1 MRFFP
6 AKRDQPEAEIN
17 NSSNN
22 PKECAMTVSK
32 LQFVVTVLALFI
44 LTSFF
49 SYSQNKLKNDFGE
62 AEIVFDKDGRSPVE
76 IRFKEGSSVNK
87 TDFFNQYKVF
97 FGLSDDYEFVQIQ
110 QLNDQLGQTHYRFNQ
125 LYKGVEVL
133 NAQLILHEKKG
144 VIHYANGKTVHRIE
158 KNVSPSITEQ
168 SSLQSALNH
177 IDAEIYKWEIPS
189 NETFLKNE
197 QHDPNA
203 TFYPTGKLL
212 LTSGSKEM
220 NKNNLE
226 LAYRFDI
233 YTELPLSRNFV
244 DVNAVTGEIVNV
256 VNRIHHSDI
265 PGTGTSLYN
274 GTVNMIVDSFTGG
287 YRLRES
293 GRGGGIQT
301 RDMQNGTNYNN
312 AVDFVD
318 PDINFTDQN
327 DQAGVS
333 VHWATEGTYDY
344 YWNVFGRN
352 SYNNA
357 GATLFSY
364 VHYDVDY
371 NNAFW
376 DGTRMTYGDGDGYWF
391 SPLVAIDVV
400 GHELTH
406 GVTQYSANL
415 IYANEPG
422 ALNESFSDVFGTAV
436 EFYLEGSTA
445 DWLIG
450 EDCYLQPPY
459 TVRSMENPNIAWCP
473 DTYQGTYWINSGGP
487 DFGGVHT
494 NSSVQNFWFYLL
506 SVGGSGVNDNGYP
519 YSVTGIGLSDAE
531 KIAYRNLT
539 VYLTQTSN
547 FHSAR
552 AGSINSAADL
562 FGVASQQYQSVIDA
576 WNAVGVYSVRSDFA
590 ANLTAGQPPLSVQFT
605 DQSIA
610 SPSSITSWEWDFN
623 EDGIIDATIQN
634 PTWVFNDVGL
644 YSVTLTVSDG
654 TNTNTLTKFD
664 YVVAVN
670 PGSILVW
677 EGQPNGATYSG
688 LFIKDYLESVDK
700 DVIYLTSEELLH
712 PLNGFDAVFLSFGNA
727 YEATS
732 FSNSKAAIVQ
742 EYLENGGFLYLEG
755 GEALG
760 YEQAWNNT
768 LLSLFGI
775 ASSSDGLPD
784 NTPITNLAGM
794 PGTLTETMF
803 FTSSSQPDNYYID
816 IFVPNTTGQIAFN
829 ETTVG
834 DVAIQNTGSFG
845 QRTFCF
851 SYALGKLNDGT
862 FPSTKENLLN
872 QILAFFDITVPVE
885 LTFFTASSASGN
897 VTLNWSTATE
907 TNNMIFEIE
916 RSKDNSE
923 FALIGFVEGRGT
935 TTERQEY
942 SYIDKDVTTGKYFYR
957 LKQIDFDGTFEYSD
971 VVEVDASPVSFSLEQ
986 NYPNPFNPITNISY
1000 TLPAESQVKLSVYNP
1015 LGENVETIVNEKQ
1028 DAGKYDAVWKAGNHS
1043 SGVYIFP
1050 LDAVSFNG
1058 NKQTKIS
1065 KKMFL
1070 LR

>member
-1 MRFFP
+1 
-6 AKRDQPEAEIN
+6 
-17 NSSNN
+17 
-22 PKECAMTVSK
+22 MTVSK

-44 LTSFF
+44 LTGLFT
-49 SYSQNKLKNDFGE
+49 YSQNKLGNDFGE
-62 AEIVFDKDGRSPVE
+62 AEIVFDKDGLSPVE
-76 IRFKEGSSVNK
+76 IRFQEGASVTK
-87 TDFFNQYKVF
+87 TDFFEKYKIF
-97 FGLSDDYEFVQIQ
+97 FGLSGDYEFVQVQ
-110 QLNDQLGQTHYRFNQ
+110 QLTDQLGQTHYRFNQ
-125 LYKGVEVL
+125 FYKGIEVL
-133 NAQLILHEKKG
+133 NAQLILHEKNG
-144 VIHYANGKTVHRIE
+144 VIHYANGKTVHRIDM
-158 KNVSPSITEQ
+158 NVATAITKQ
-168 SSLQSALNH
+168 SALQSALNH

-189 NETFLKNE
+189 NEIFIKNE
-197 QHDPNA
+197 QQDPNA
-203 TFYPTGKLL
+203 TFYPTGELL

-233 YTELPLSRNFV
+233 YAEQPLSRNYV
-244 DVNAVTGEIVNV
+244 DVSAMTGEIVNV
-256 VNRIHHSDI
+256 VNRIQDSDI

-274 GTVNMIVDSFTGG
+274 GTVNIIVDSFAGG

-301 RDMQNGTNYNN
+301 KDMQNGTNYNA
-312 AVDFVD
+312 AVDFDDNDV
-318 PDINFTDQN
+318 NFTDKN

-333 VHWATEGTYDY
+333 VHWAAEGAYDY
-344 YWNVFGRN
+344 YLNIHNRN
-352 SYNNA
+352 SYNNT

-376 DGTRMTYGDGDGYWF
+376 DGTRMTYGDGDGFWF
-391 SPLVAIDVV
+391 SPLVAIDVI

-415 IYANEPG
+415 VYSNEPG

-436 EFYLEGSTA
+436 EFYLEGSSA

-459 TVRSMENPNIAWCP
+459 TLRSMENPNLTLCP
-473 DTYQGTYWINSGGP
+473 DTYQGDYWDENEE
-487 DFGGVHT
+487 VHT

-506 SVGGSGVNDNGYP
+506 SIGGTGINDNGDP

-590 ANLTAGQPPLSVQFT
+590 ANVTAGQPPLSVQFT

-610 SPSSITSWEWDFN
+610 SPSSIISWEWDFN
-623 EDGIIDATIQN
+623 NDGIIDATIQN
-634 PTWVFNDVGL
+634 PSWIYNDIGL
-644 YSVTLTVSDG
+644 YDVSLTVSDG
-654 TNTNTLTKFD
+654 TNTNTLTKVD
-664 YVVAVN
+664 YIIALN

-677 EGQPNGATYSG
+677 EGQPDGANYSG
-688 LFIKDYLESVDK
+688 LYIKDYLESIDK
-700 DVIYLTSEELLH
+700 EVIYLTNEDL
-712 PLNGFDAVFLSFGNA
+712 PFPMIDFDAVFLSFGNA
-727 YEATS
+727 ADATF
-732 FSNSKAAIVQ
+732 FSSSKAATVK
-742 EYLENGGFLYLEG
+742 EYLQNGGFLYLEG

-760 YEQAWNNT
+760 YDQGSNYT

-775 ASSSDGLPD
+775 SSSSDGLQD
-784 NTPITNLAGM
+784 NTPITNLTGM
-794 PGTLTETMF
+794 QETLTEGML
-803 FTSSSQPDNYYID
+803 FTSSSQPDNYWID
-816 IFVPNTTGQIAFN
+816 TYVPNSTGQVAFN
-829 ETTVG
+829 EVTVG
-834 DVAIQNTGSFG
+834 DVAIQSTGSLG

-872 QILAFFDITVPVE
+872 QILGFFDIIVPVE
-885 LTFFTASSASGN
+885 LTSFSGSSIDGN
-897 VTLNWSTATE
+897 VALNWSTATE
-907 TNNMIFEIE
+907 LNNLGFEVQ
-916 RSKDNSE
+916 RSFSKSD
-923 FALIGFVEGRGT
+923 FVTVGFVEGNGT

-942 SYIDKDVTTGKYFYR
+942 SYTDRNVTAGKYFYR
-957 LKQIDFDGTFEYSD
+957 LKQIDYDGSFDYSD
-971 VVEVDASPVSFSLEQ
+971 VVEVDASPISYSLEQ
-986 NYPNPFNPITNISY
+986 NYPNPFNPSTKITYSIPQKFLVS
-1000 TLPAESQVKLSVYNP
+1000 LKIFDALGREVSQL
-1015 LGENVETIVNEKQ
+1015 VNEEKE
-1028 DAGKYDAVWKAGNHS
+1028 AGKYEIDFNASHLS
-1043 SGVYIFP
+1043 SGVYFYK
-1050 LDAVSFNG
+1050 LETGDFV
-1058 NKQTKIS
+1058 QTR
-1065 KKMFL
+1065 KMIL